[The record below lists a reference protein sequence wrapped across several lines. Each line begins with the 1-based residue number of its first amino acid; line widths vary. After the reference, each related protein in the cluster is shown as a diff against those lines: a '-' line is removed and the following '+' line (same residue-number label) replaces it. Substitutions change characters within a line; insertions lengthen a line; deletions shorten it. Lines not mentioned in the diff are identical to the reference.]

1 MNSPKYILIDKS
13 GLLDHIK
20 WRFKDKLQKL
30 SQFVDIGSHWEEV
43 SEVETRATQRRIK
56 VKLEKFTEL
65 KPPHAPTNTHF
76 QHT

>member
-1 MNSPKYILIDKS
+1 MNSPKYILIHKS

-43 SEVETRATQRRIK
+43 SQVETRATQRGIK

-65 KPPHAPTNTHF
+65 KPPQLTTNTHF
-76 QHT
+76 QHS

>member
-1 MNSPKYILIDKS
+1 MNSPKYILIHKS

-43 SEVETRATQRRIK
+43 SQVETRATQRRIK

-76 QHT
+76 QHS